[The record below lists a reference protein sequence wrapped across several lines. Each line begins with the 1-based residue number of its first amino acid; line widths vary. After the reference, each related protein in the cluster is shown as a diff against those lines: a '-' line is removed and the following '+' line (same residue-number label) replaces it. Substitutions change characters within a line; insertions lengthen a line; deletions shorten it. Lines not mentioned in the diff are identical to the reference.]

1 MSKDLETIGY
11 HDYGGKLTT
20 AMTAHLKYV
29 VNWRASDVRVQLIAP
44 YLVYHRISADGELLQ
59 SEEITVGGPT
69 MMHDFTVTR
78 NHSIFLDLPAVLD
91 MEEAMS
97 GGMPIKWSDD
107 YPRDLGLCHGLVKIL
122 M

>member
-1 MSKDLETIGY
+1 MGETGELLMFGY
-11 HDYGGKLTT
+11 SHYL
-20 AMTAHLKYV
+20 
-29 VNWRASDVRVQLIAP
+29 

-78 NHSIFLDLPAVLD
+78 NHSIFLDLPADFD

-107 YPRDLGLCHGLVKIL
+107 YLSFGVMPRAGKDSDVKWFDVNPVTCSIL
-122 M
+122 